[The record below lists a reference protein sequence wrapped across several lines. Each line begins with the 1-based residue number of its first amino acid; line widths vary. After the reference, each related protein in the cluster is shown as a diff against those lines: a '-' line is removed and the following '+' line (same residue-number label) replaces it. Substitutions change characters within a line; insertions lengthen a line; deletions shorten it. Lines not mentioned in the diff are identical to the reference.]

1 MLPIWG
7 RASGACGGFLK
18 RCVSFPWQPSTH
30 KSSSAGV
37 EARGPLPFSC
47 WHSDWLILYRS
58 CAGHHSGGEF
68 MGAVPFLNPLSNPL
82 SNVFIFGKVLR
93 ILGCTIKYWP
103 QLAFLSLLCVL
114 VFARTSKNNI
124 NEGIILSHSVT
135 CLSVVVLRRAW
146 QSRAAH
152 MGDVRQR
159 IEKRPGHGRA
169 SNMFL

>member
-1 MLPIWG
+1 MRQSQWSLWWIPKKMRFLPLAAINSQELLSWG
-7 RASGACGGFLK
+7 GG
-18 RCVSFPWQPSTH
+18 S
-30 KSSSAGV
+30 
-37 EARGPLPFSC
+37 GPLPFSC

-169 SNMFL
+169 SNIFL